1 MCGIAGVIY
10 RNGGEHRLGRDMTA
24 MLQSMRH
31 RGPDSTGV
39 ALFHPPRE
47 EMIMRVKLAEGPPDG
62 DLELQEAVN
71 RRRREVPSRLRAGGA
86 QISETEEVNSYTVAL
101 SLSYDGELKRLV

>member
-31 RGPDSTGV
+31 RGPDSTGF
-39 ALFHPPRE
+39 ALYHPPSE
-47 EMIMRVKLAEGPPDG
+47 ALVMRIKLAEGPPDG
-62 DLELQEAVN
+62 DLELAEAVN
-71 RRRREVPSRLRAGGA
+71 RRRREIPARLRAGGA
-86 QISETEEVNSYTVAL
+86 EVCSLENVNGYTIAL
-101 SLSYDGELKRLV
+101 SV